1 MILQIMVDQ
10 IYQHIQYPIIMLMY
24 GKILLNMVLQP
35 QDYIPIPQEVIDM
48 IAIANYLY
56 SIVYSDV
63 YGKEDW
69 RNWADQLIISHDN
82 LDVWIY
88 DLSMARNK
96 EQVFEAL
103 FEQMHYERIE
113 IGLSYPL
120 TEIIQGYYY
129 YKYINKEILLYQ
141 LLTDAGTVA
150 DAGQDSKMSCEY
162 FYSKLNQIDI
172 DKTIANKENFITEI
186 TSYFLPL
193 YREAMYQ
200 KSIIESITLEDIISE

>member
-1 MILQIMVDQ
+1 
-10 IYQHIQYPIIMLMY
+10 
-24 GKILLNMVLQP
+24 
-35 QDYIPIPQEVIDM
+35 M

-141 LLTDAGTVA
+141 LNRCWD
-150 DAGQDSKMSCEY
+150 CC
-162 FYSKLNQIDI
+162 
-172 DKTIANKENFITEI
+172 
-186 TSYFLPL
+186 
-193 YREAMYQ
+193 
-200 KSIIESITLEDIISE
+200 